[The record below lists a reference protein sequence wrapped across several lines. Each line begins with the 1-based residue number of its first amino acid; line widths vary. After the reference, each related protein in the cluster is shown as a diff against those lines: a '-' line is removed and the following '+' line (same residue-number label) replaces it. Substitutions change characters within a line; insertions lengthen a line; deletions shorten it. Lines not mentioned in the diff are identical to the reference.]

1 MLVCSRG
8 MVLAVAVV
16 VFLNLIPLS
25 SAMAA
30 GVRAAYWPSWTN
42 SYAPPSS
49 LNTTFFTHLYYA
61 FLDMDPSTFQLIV
74 SPSQAALLSQFT
86 TALQGSNP
94 PPKTLLSI
102 GGGGASPAAYAL
114 MASNSSSRK
123 AFIGSTISTARKY
136 SFDGLD
142 LDWEFPRTPQ
152 EMQSL
157 AELLREWRLAVEEE
171 ATASGRPRLLLTAA
185 VYFSPRFWL
194 SNVPRDYPVGAMG
207 ENLDWV
213 NPMCYDYHGSWDTS
227 ATGAPA
233 ALYDPRSNISTSYGI
248 ESWLRSGMPPEMI
261 VMGLPMYG
269 RTWTLR
275 DAGSTGVG
283 AAAAGV
289 GPGNGVLIY
298 SKVVEFNREKK
309 ATVVHDGPTAST
321 YSYAGTAW
329 VGYDDVASI
338 GEKIKFALAHRL
350 GGYFFWAVSY
360 DDQNWTLSRQAAV
373 TWGS

>member
-1 MLVCSRG
+1 MLTCSRG
-8 MVLAVAVV
+8 TVLVVAVV
-16 VFLNLIPLS
+16 FFLNPLLS

-30 GVRAAYWPSWTN
+30 GFRAAYWPSWTN

-49 LNTTFFTHLYYA
+49 LDTAFFTHLYYA
-61 FLDMDPSTFQLIV
+61 FLDMDPSTFQLVV

-86 TALQGSNP
+86 TALRGRNP

-114 MASNSSSRK
+114 MAGNSSSRK
-123 AFIGSTISTARKY
+123 VFISSTISTARKY
-136 SFDGLD
+136 GFDGLD
-142 LDWEFPRTPQ
+142 LDWEFPRTPE

-157 AELLREWRLAVEEE
+157 AALLREWRSAVEEE
-171 ATASGRPRLLLTAA
+171 ATASGRSRLLLTAA

-194 SNVPRDYPVGAMG
+194 SGVSREYPVSSMA

-213 NPMCYDYHGSWDTS
+213 SPMCYDYHGSWDTS

-233 ALYDPRSNISTSYGI
+233 ALYDRKSNISTSYGI

-261 VMGLPMYG
+261 AMGLPMYG
-269 RTWTLR
+269 RTWTLK

-283 AAAAGV
+283 AAAVGV
-289 GPGNGVLIY
+289 GPGRGVLTY
-298 SKVVEFNREKK
+298 SQVLKFNRENN
-309 ATVVHDGPTAST
+309 ATVEYDGPTVST

-329 VGYDDVASI
+329 VGYDDVTSI

-360 DDQNWTLSRQAAV
+360 DDENWTLSRQAAV